1 MLVPA
6 VRLPTGASVISRI
19 DGVAAGIR
27 PAGPARKTVAA
38 AGGVGGLLVGFGFVF
53 LFASPSGAPV
63 AIGVAAPKR
72 NTVNTVANGCHATRS
87 ANEGFGMFRGLSL
100 QEAVQA
106 SDVADNPRSVPKK
119 WPII

>member
-1 MLVPA
+1 VEAAEKNLA
-6 VRLPTGASVISRI
+6 DARARSAAAHSASVISRI

-106 SDVADNPRSVPKK
+106 VQRRCR
-119 WPII
+119 